1 MKKIILLASFIIVSL
16 ASVFAN
22 DDYPSKGLQWSY
34 LRGLE
39 YRLKAG
45 FNIGGTSPLPL
56 PQEIRKIN
64 SYDPTLQIAVEA
76 DVVKWFDKWGMLVGL
91 RLENK
96 GMKTDANVK
105 NYGMKMTSTDGKVI
119 EGNWTGN
126 VVTQVDNSYLT
137 VPVLAL

>member
-105 NYGMKMTSTDGKVI
+105 NYGMKMTSCKR
-119 EGNWTGN
+119 
-126 VVTQVDNSYLT
+126 
-137 VPVLAL
+137 